1 MSATRVRRPSRYS
14 GIAQPAGSADPD
26 ANAGRRRAA
35 RSYCSIEI
43 RDRDPISVGGVAEA
57 ASRARWRLVA
67 DFAFS
72 PQFAYLGEQYGS
84 SGGTGNIGGVT
95 SGGGASRCSK
105 RFWAQFHACAPA
117 REPWKGGM

>member
-43 RDRDPISVGGVAEA
+43 RDRDPSVYMGTTQG
-57 ASRARWRLVA
+57 SKQQTW
-67 DFAFS
+67 DS
-72 PQFAYLGEQYGS
+72 PSSLCSLWYFIRYPMNEDIANS
-84 SGGTGNIGGVT
+84 SGT
-95 SGGGASRCSK
+95 
-105 RFWAQFHACAPA
+105 
-117 REPWKGGM
+117 